1 MHEHELSEQLH
12 AAVADVSARPDLS
25 QIELGAARVRSRRRV
40 ATGVVAAMLV
50 AAAGGAGF
58 GLGRSVGDGDDQLT
72 AAVTDDAAEVAR
84 ASGDAVA
91 TTAVERAA
99 PPRTTLPL
107 FVAPSPSPGY
117 GQATSEV
124 ATDSAAVGVDGDYYG
139 QLPMTLVYERQLD
152 SGVRVR
158 LMTGQSWA
166 DDGYGGEWRPA
177 KFCYAT
183 KDSRLTFDGPDIVDV
198 TGYGWY
204 EELFNGLS
212 VQVVEAGYA
221 DGRPLRV
228 LQVQTAPDATEVA
241 VVWADGA
248 ADRTAVVDGVAVL
261 VVDGTNPFDD
271 YSFEITDSAGT
282 RTLTTADLNYYSD
295 PEFRAACEEP
305 PPPLPDAGEQ
315 PADPAAAEAALRE
328 RFDLLWNVV
337 LAADEKPDDLLDD
350 RTGVDAAIA
359 AVLSGSFSDA
369 AESATHII
377 EELVFTSPTEAWLRY
392 GVDTTNGYFG
402 QRYGTATLTNGVWVF
417 PRALVCQDLSL
428 AGGQCEPWVDAIY
441 PPAWYER
448 YGEPAEQCYETE
460 DGTVCEAS
468 GEAWAEPALEA
479 PAAELPVPTTTVPGG

>member
-12 AAVADVSARPDLS
+12 AAVADVSAQPDLS
-25 QIELGAARVRSRRRV
+25 QIEMGAARVRSRRRM

-58 GLGRSVGDGDDQLT
+58 GLGRSVDDGNDQLT
-72 AAVTDDAAEVAR
+72 AAVTDDPADSAR
-84 ASGDAVA
+84 ASGSPVVA
-91 TTAVERAA
+91 TTVARAA
-99 PPRTTLPL
+99 PPTTPPP
-107 FVAPSPSPGY
+107 FAGAPTPGY
-117 GQATSEV
+117 GQATSQI
-124 ATDSAAVGVDGDYYG
+124 AADSSTDVDGDYNG
-139 QLPMTLVYERQLD
+139 QLPMTLVYERRLD

-158 LMTGQSWA
+158 LLTGQSWA
-166 DDGYGGEWRPA
+166 DDGWYGSDWQPA
-177 KFCYAT
+177 KFCSAT
-183 KDSRLTFDGPDIVDV
+183 AESRLTFDGPDIVDV

-204 EELFNGLS
+204 EELFNGLA

-241 VVWADGA
+241 VAWGDGA
-248 ADRTAVVDGVAVL
+248 ADRTAVVAGVAVL
-261 VVDGTNPFDD
+261 VVEGTNPFGD

-282 RTLTTADLNYYSD
+282 RTLTNADLDLYRD
-295 PEFRAACEEP
+295 PEYRAACEEP
-305 PPPLPDAGEQ
+305 PPPLPEAGEQ
-315 PADPAAAEAALRE
+315 PSDPAAAEAALRE

-350 RTGVDAAIA
+350 RTGVDAAIE
-359 AVLSGSFSDA
+359 AVLSGGFSEA

-377 EELVFTSPTEAWLRY
+377 EELVFTTPTEAWFRY
-392 GVDTTNGYFG
+392 GVDTTNGYFD

-417 PRALVCQDLSL
+417 PRALVCQDLGL

-448 YGEPAEQCYETE
+448 YGEPMDQCYETE
-460 DGTVCEAS
+460 EGTVCES
-468 GEAWAEPALEA
+468 NGEARVEPALEV
-479 PAAELPVPTTTVPGG
+479 PASELSVPTTTVPDG